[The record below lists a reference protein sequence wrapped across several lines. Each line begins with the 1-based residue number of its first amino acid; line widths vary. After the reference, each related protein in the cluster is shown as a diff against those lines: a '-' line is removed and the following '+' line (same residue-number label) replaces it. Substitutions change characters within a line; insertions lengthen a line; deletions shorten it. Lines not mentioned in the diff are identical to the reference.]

1 MKKTTKNDFSKKL
14 AQYGAL
20 SIAIAGVADATGQI
34 VYTDVDPDFVG
45 GAPSSF
51 AIDFDGDGT
60 VDVTIFQ
67 SNNGNYELVQAL
79 PAAGNGIIAMP
90 DGAGNYAYASNLMS
104 GDVINSAAAFLS
116 YGSLCAGPGYSGSNF
131 CATTGGFVGVEFDIS
146 GTTYYGWVGVDVL
159 DSSNYTI
166 RDYAYNSTPGEPI
179 TAGETLGVEESE
191 LSRIKI
197 VAIDNTISLFNLPQ
211 NMEYNLYSMTGK
223 LVMKGSINQS
233 SYVIEAKSMASG
245 IYVIELNDVN
255 TKTTVKKKIVLN

>member
-1 MKKTTKNDFSKKL
+1 MEKTTKNDFSKKL

-20 SIAIAGVADATGQI
+20 SLAIAGVADASGQI

-60 VDVTIFQ
+60 VDVTILQ
-67 SNNGNYELVQAL
+67 MNNGAYELVQAL
-79 PAAGNGIIAMP
+79 PAAGNGVIAMP
-90 DGAGNYAYASNLMS
+90 NAMGAYAYASNLMA
-104 GDVINSAAAFLS
+104 GDVINSAAAFMS
-116 YGSLCAGPGYSGSNF
+116 FGSLCAGPGYAGSNF
-131 CATTGGFVGVEFDIS
+131 CGTTGGFVGIQFVIS
-146 GTTYYGWVGVDVL
+146 GTTYYGWVGVDVV
-159 DSSNYTI
+159 DSSNFTV
-166 RDYAYNSTPGEPI
+166 RDYAYNSTPGEAI
-179 TAGETLGVEESE
+179 NAGQTLGVEESE

-197 VAIDNTISLFNLPQ
+197 VAMDNTISLFNLPQ

-223 LVMKGSINQS
+223 LVMNGSINQS

-255 TKTTVKKKIVLN
+255 TNATVKKKIVL